1 MNNSFS
7 FSFHENTPSWLET
20 YYCQMNDSAA
30 TKKRLQS
37 KRAKHPLGKACDT
50 SITQEDY
57 DNSLYATFFSDDKVK
72 HTRLVSRAAMKH
84 WRHKEISPSERVEIS
99 QAPSA
104 SYQNLRA
111 VLSGPGSCEPETYEI
126 DKETMY
132 HPPVSRLEEDTFSY
146 GMGLDRSCLEVFLTE
161 SAKEK
166 ALHDYFL
173 GKRQRPATTETIN
186 FGPGSTSSNL
196 TPSMDL
202 SQEQTVPDM
211 KLFDQTLLASEV
223 KARAALAR
231 IINADQDQ
239 FQRLA
244 DDVSC
249 DVRMGLLENKMCP
262 KEVIKR
268 LSSDANPQVAM
279 AAKERLNTL

>member
-7 FSFHENTPSWLET
+7 FSFHENTPSWLES
-20 YYCQMNDSAA
+20 YYYQMNDSAA

-37 KRAKHPLGKACDT
+37 ERAKHPLDQSCDT
-50 SITQEDY
+50 SISQEDY
-57 DNSLYATFFSDDKVK
+57 DNSLYYTFFSDDKVK
-72 HTRLVSRAAMKH
+72 HTRLVNKAAMKH
-84 WRHKEISPSERVEIS
+84 WRHKEISPSERIEIN
-99 QAPSA
+99 QDPSA

-111 VLSGPGSCEPETYEI
+111 VLSGPGSAEPEAYEI
-126 DKETMY
+126 DRETTY
-132 HPPVSRLEEDTFSY
+132 HPPASRLEEDNYSY

-173 GKRQRPATTETIN
+173 GKRQRPATTKTMN
-186 FGPGSTSSNL
+186 FGPGSILN
-196 TPSMDL
+196 L

-211 KLFDQTLLASEV
+211 KLFDQSLLASEV
-223 KARAALAR
+223 KARAALAK
-231 IINADQDQ
+231 IINADHDQ
-239 FQRLA
+239 FERLA

-249 DVRMGLLENKMCP
+249 DVRMGLLENKKCP
-262 KEVIKR
+262 TEVIKR

-279 AAKERLNTL
+279 AAKERLNQ